1 MYKIINKILL
11 GLSFFV
17 SLIVYILTMA
27 PTVSFWDCG
36 EFIATS
42 YILGIPHPPGA
53 PFYLLLGNI
62 FSSFPIFND
71 IGAKVNFISPIASA
85 LSVMFLYLIIVY
97 LIEEYRGKTKNNI
110 DSIIN
115 YGSAFIASLTFAFTD
130 SHWFNA
136 VEAEVYSL
144 STFFTSIVVWMILK
158 WSRNHNDNWNLRY
171 LLIIVYM
178 LGLAI
183 GVHLLNLLTLPF
195 ILLIIYF
202 KKFDFNIKS
211 FLIPILLSL
220 IIFITIYIGIIKG
233 IPDLMNKLNG
243 NLFFIILLPLI
254 IVSSILLFILKIK
267 KPILKIYAYCISSIA
282 FFLVS
287 FLIANSLLIKS
298 SSELSDSI
306 HVKLIDIQN
315 QIDSYDKEIYKLTNQ
330 IDNNLGSI
338 NQQGLKDR
346 VNSIIVTRNN
356 QVDEFKNLYDDYVK
370 FEKTKNNL
378 SFFELIQWQ
387 SNLSILLIILIL
399 ISISYI
405 FYRFY
410 NKSSY
415 QFEFINKFIFSS
427 ILLILIGY
435 STYIL
440 IFIRAEQYP
449 RINENNPNTVDR
461 ALSYMNRDQYGDW
474 EILNWKSTISRPE
487 NSNWK
492 RYTMDKNN
500 PSFKEQM
507 SFFFNYQINE
517 MYLRYFAWQFIG
529 RGDKENFPWYIN
541 DLNGNLIGNEKLDG
555 INIFRYG
562 IPLAFLLGIFGLIIH
577 FKKDPKRAFAILS
590 LFLATGLLIII
601 YLNQY
606 DPQPRERDY
615 SFVGSFFTF
624 SIWIG
629 IGLSVFL
636 DYIKKIV
643 KNQKYSSTI
652 LISILTIIFIFMPMK
667 ILATDYFEH
676 DRSKNYVA
684 WDYGYNL
691 LNSCEPNGI
700 IFTNGDNDT
709 FPLWYLQEVENI
721 RTDVK
726 VINLSLLN
734 TAWYIEQL
742 MKHEPKLN
750 FDFSKDVFSDDIY
763 SIDPWYA
770 TESAFNLCGKE
781 FNEEETW
788 NKLECEINI
797 NNNPISFIIRP
808 TLIGR
813 LLRVQ
818 DYMIL
823 KIINDINIERPIY
836 FAATVAPNNQIGL
849 NQYLS
854 MEGMTYRVILNKDKK
869 LINPINYKKMKQ
881 NLTQSN
887 LNKIIVN
894 DFDYNQVVN
903 NQEGIYRY
911 RGLNNKKIYFNDNI
925 QRLVQ
930 NYRIGFIRLA
940 QNDIK
945 NGNYEEA
952 QKLVLMMDEYFPQ
965 DILKIEPGL
974 VVLISDSIYGASN
987 NSIKQIEIL
996 KRLFNEKIDIQ
1007 TEIYLLH
1014 KLAELNDLEFVK
1026 KRSTFLFTEKSD
1038 YLNFELQ
1045 KYIGDILSDNLES
1058 SDFISYSNNLFK
1070 NHKPIGLLYSVVRVY
1085 DEIGETEK
1093 AINLIKDFLDDNPN
1107 NTELIQLYDYLI
1119 QINSI
1124 K

>member
-1 MYKIINKILL
+1 MYKNINKILL
-11 GLSFFV
+11 GLSFFIP
-17 SLIVYILTMA
+17 LLVYILTMA

-42 YILGIPHPPGA
+42 YILGVPHPPGA

-62 FSSFPIFND
+62 FSSLPLFDD
-71 IGAKVNFISPIASA
+71 IGARVNFISPIASA
-85 LSVMFLYLIIVY
+85 FSVMFLYLIIVY
-97 LIEEYRGKTKNNI
+97 LIEEYRGKTKDNF

-115 YGSAFIASLTFAFTD
+115 YGSAFIASITFAFTD

-136 VEAEVYSL
+136 VEAEVYSV

-158 WSRNHNDNWNLRY
+158 WSRDHNQNWNLRY

-195 ILLIIYF
+195 IMLIIYF
-202 KKFDFNIKS
+202 KKFDFRIKT
-211 FLIPILLSL
+211 FIMPVILSL
-220 IIFITIYIGIIKG
+220 IIFIGIYIGIIKG

-243 NLFFIILLPLI
+243 NLFFIILLLILI
-254 IVSSILLFILKIK
+254 ISSIGLLLLKNK
-267 KPILKIYAYCISSIA
+267 NHTFKIYAYCVSA
-282 FFLVS
+282 FSFCLIS

-298 SSELSDSI
+298 PSQLSDNL
-306 HVKLIDIQN
+306 HMKLIDIQN
-315 QIDSYDKEIYKLTNQ
+315 EIDLYDKEIYKLTNQ
-330 IDNNLGSI
+330 IENSSI
-338 NQQGLKDR
+338 VNPVGLKEKI
-346 VNSIIVTRNN
+346 NSIIVTRNN
-356 QVDEFKNLYDDYVK
+356 QVDQFKYLYDDYLA
-370 FEKTKNNL
+370 FEKIKNNL
-378 SFFELIQWQ
+378 SFFNLLKWQPRISLFLILLML
-387 SNLSILLIILIL
+387 LSICF
-399 ISISYI
+399 I
-405 FYRFY
+405 FYRSY
-410 NKSSY
+410 NTSSY
-415 QFEFINKFIFSS
+415 QFELVNKFIFASF
-427 ILLILIGY
+427 LLVLIGY

-474 EILNWKSTISRPE
+474 EILNWKSTMSRPE
-487 NSNWK
+487 NTNWK
-492 RYTMDKNN
+492 RYTLDKNN
-500 PSFKEQM
+500 PTFNEQM

-555 INIFRYG
+555 INMFRYG
-562 IPLAFLLGIFGLIIH
+562 LPLAFLIGLFGLFFH
-577 FKKDPKRAFAILS
+577 FRKDPKRAFSVLS

-629 IGLSVFL
+629 IGLAGIL
-636 DYIKKIV
+636 ERIKKMVDNNNI
-643 KNQKYSSTI
+643 SSII
-652 LISILTIIFIFMPMK
+652 LISFLMITFIFMPMK

-676 DRSKNYVA
+676 NRNDNYVA

-721 RTDVK
+721 RRDVK
-726 VINLSLLN
+726 VVNLSLLN
-734 TAWYIEQL
+734 TPWYIEQL
-742 MKHEPKLN
+742 MRHEPQLN
-750 FDFSKDVFSDDIY
+750 FDFSKDIFGDDIY
-763 SIDPWYA
+763 KIDPWYA
-770 TESAFNLCGKE
+770 TESAFELCGKK
-781 FNEEETW
+781 FNDEEPW
-788 NKLECEINI
+788 NKLECELGI
-797 NNNPISFIIRP
+797 NNNSLSFNIRP

-823 KIINDINIERPIY
+823 KIINDINIDRPIY
-836 FAATVAPNNQIGL
+836 FAATVAPSNQIGL
-849 NQYLS
+849 DEYLS
-854 MEGMTYRVILNKDKK
+854 MEGMTYRIILDKNKNE
-869 LINPINYKKMKQ
+869 INPINYKKMKQ

-887 LNKIIVN
+887 LDNIIISN
-894 DFDYNQVVN
+894 DDYNQVIN
-903 NQEGIYRY
+903 TNQGVYRY
-911 RGLNNKKIYFNDNI
+911 SGLNNNNIYFNDNI

-940 QNDIK
+940 QNNIK
-945 NGNYEEA
+945 KGNYLEA
-952 QKLVLMMDEYFPQ
+952 EKLISMMDEYFPQ
-965 DILKIEPGL
+965 DMLNIEPGL
-974 VVLISDSIYGASN
+974 VVLISDSIYGPSN
-987 NSIKQIEIL
+987 NNVKQLEIL
-996 KRLFNEKIDIQ
+996 KRLFNKEIDIQ

-1014 KLAELNDLEFVK
+1014 KLAELNDIEFVK
-1026 KRSTFLFTEKSD
+1026 KRATVLYTEKSD

-1045 KYIGDILSDNLES
+1045 KYIGDILSDNLEPD
-1058 SDFISYSNNLFK
+1058 DFISYCNKMFE
-1070 NHKPIGLLYSVVRVY
+1070 NHKPTGLLYSIVRVY
-1085 DEIGETEK
+1085 DELGESEK
-1093 AINLIKDFLDDNPN
+1093 AINLIKDFLDEYPDNI
-1107 NTELIQLYDYLI
+1107 ELIQLYDYLI

-1124 K
+1124 N